1 MKKIK
6 LLVAL
11 FFGISSFQAQVV
23 TTAPIVES
31 LLGEM
36 IAADA
41 VKEADDTAFKG
52 VVKSFEEKGI
62 KLKEET
68 FSEISKIQEGLE
80 MVSGVIKS
88 SKDVLYIQGIIKRI
102 SMLFLESTIKIN
114 KHPYVSPY
122 DKDAS
127 YKVNTLI
134 MNNVYDKSKELG
146 IYLANNKLKLSD
158 FQRLTLIKDLKS
170 NLKGSYNQMQYFNS
184 SIIREGNKTQRKVK
198 VLLTF
203 KNKDY

>member
-1 MKKIK
+1 MKKIL
-6 LLVAL
+6 LLVL

-23 TTAPIVES
+23 TAPVVES

-36 IAADA
+36 ITADA
-41 VKEADDTAFKG
+41 VKEADDTAFQG

-68 FSEISKIQEGLE
+68 FSEISKIQKGLE

-88 SKDVLYIQGIIKRI
+88 SKDVLYIQKIVKEI
-102 SMLFLESTIKIN
+102 SVLFLESTIKIN
-114 KHPYVSPY
+114 KHPYVSAY
-122 DKDAS
+122 DKNAS
-127 YKVNTLI
+127 YEVNSLI
-134 MNNVYDKSKELG
+134 MNDVYDKSKELG
-146 IYLANNKLKLSD
+146 IYLADDKLKLSD